1 LDVVLVERH
10 KVYYR
15 EGSGASHVKF
25 MLEVARIKSA
35 IPFSFNLH

>member
-1 LDVVLVERH
+1 MERQ

-15 EGSGASHVKF
+15 EGSNAGHVKF
-25 MLEVARIKSA
+25 MLEVALLKST